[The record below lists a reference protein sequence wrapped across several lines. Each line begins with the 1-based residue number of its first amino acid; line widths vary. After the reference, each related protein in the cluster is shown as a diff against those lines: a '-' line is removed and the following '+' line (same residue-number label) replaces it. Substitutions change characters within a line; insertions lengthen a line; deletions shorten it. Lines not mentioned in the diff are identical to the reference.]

1 MWQSLYVSNFVDG
14 NDGNNE
20 ITGIMIELAGIF
32 VLGGIA
38 ILSVYAGCTLSPRE
52 RTNQNGEEQY
62 VEVNYKQAMLFP
74 VTASA
79 MLLMIFYFFWLV
91 QYILIGAIIMSAS
104 ASAYEVQLALF
115 EKGFGVIPGIKV
127 KVIAG
132 IVVANILVLWAFG
145 YWGAHD
151 CLGSVLAIQFISV
164 MRFPNLKTATLCLL
178 LLFVYDAFWVFG
190 SEHLAVFE
198 GKNVMVEVATKQAAN
213 PAYEAGAALGWEWMR
228 LLGNA
233 HLELPIKL
241 LYPTTQNSYQML
253 GLGDIA
259 LPGILVNLAYHFD
272 VSCLEREREV
282 EEIADA
288 ATLKVASVA
297 MEEGDCGP
305 SLRPCDPN
313 TSKEA
318 PSSQHEPLF
327 PFAMWGYSIGLFVAF
342 ASSAVF
348 RVAQPALIYLVP
360 GILIPLVL
368 RAQATGMLNE
378 IWHGMKENA
387 E

>member
-1 MWQSLYVSNFVDG
+1 
-14 NDGNNE
+14 
-20 ITGIMIELAGIF
+20 MIELTGIF

-38 ILSVYAGCTLSPRE
+38 ILSVYAGCKLSPKE
-52 RTNQNGEEQY
+52 RKNQNGEEQY
-62 VEVNYKQAMLFP
+62 VEVNYKQALLFP

-79 MLLMIFYFFWLV
+79 MLLIIFYFFWLV
-91 QYILIGAIIMSAS
+91 QYILIGMIIMSAS
-104 ASAYEVQLALF
+104 ASAYDVQLTLF
-115 EKGFGVIPGIKV
+115 EKGFGVIPGMKA

-132 IVVANILVLWAFG
+132 IVAANILILWVFG
-145 YWGAHD
+145 NWVAHD

-190 SEHLAVFE
+190 SEHLAIFE

-213 PAYEAGAALGWEWMR
+213 PAHEAGAALGWEWMR

-272 VSCLEREREV
+272 VSCLEREREG
-282 EEIADA
+282 EEKADG
-288 ATLKVASVA
+288 ATLKVPSEA
-297 MEEGDCGP
+297 MEEEDYGP
-305 SLRPCDPN
+305 PPRPSDSN
-313 TSKEA
+313 TTKEA
-318 PSSQHEPLF
+318 PSSQYKPLF
-327 PFAMWGYSIGLFVAF
+327 PSAMWGYSIGLFVAF

-348 RVAQPALIYLVP
+348 RVAQPALVYLVP
-360 GILIPLVL
+360 GILISLVL
-368 RAQATGMLNE
+368 RAQATGTLNE
-378 IWHGMKENA
+378 IWHGMKESA